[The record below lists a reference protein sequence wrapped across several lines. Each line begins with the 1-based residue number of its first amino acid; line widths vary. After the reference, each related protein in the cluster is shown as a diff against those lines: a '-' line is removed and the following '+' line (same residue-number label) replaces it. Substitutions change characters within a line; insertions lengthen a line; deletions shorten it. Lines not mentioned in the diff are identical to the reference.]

1 MLNDLMPNISRHFL
15 YSVLERD
22 QNNGM
27 EIIQTISTLQ
37 PEQVGEFLFSL
48 GNTLAGYFFMLEE
61 GLEDYDK
68 MRIKE
73 LQDLKNLPIEED
85 VEEMN

>member
-1 MLNDLMPNISRHFL
+1 MFNDLMPNISRHFL

-37 PEQVGEFLFSL
+37 PEQVEEFLFSL
-48 GNTLAGYFFMLEE
+48 GNTLAGYFFRLED

-68 MRIKE
+68 IRIKE
-73 LQDLKNLPIEED
+73 LQDLKNLPIEDD